1 MPRYFDKTT
10 HRYRKRPT
18 RRHEHSDRQQA
29 GGPLP
34 LSLDLLR
41 CRCGKL
47 GFTTREEADLALD
60 LNRMHVLYECRDG
73 MWHASRD
80 VRPR

>member
-1 MPRYFDKTT
+1 M
-10 HRYRKRPT
+10 
-18 RRHEHSDRQQA
+18 
-29 GGPLP
+29 GMLG
-34 LSLDLLR
+34 

-47 GFTTREEADLALD
+47 GFASRADAELVLD
-60 LNRMHVLYECRDG
+60 LTRTHVLYECRDG

>member
-1 MPRYFDKTT
+1 MPRYFDRTT
-10 HRYRKRPT
+10 GRFRKRPT
-18 RRHEHSDRQQA
+18 RRQEHSDRRQA

-34 LSLDLLR
+34 LDMGMLG

-47 GFTTREEADLALD
+47 GFASRADAELVLD
-60 LNRMHVLYECRDG
+60 LTRTHVLYECRDG